1 MQSYRL
7 EKDSLGEVQVP
18 SQALYGAQTAR
29 AVNNFPISGIG
40 PHRWFV
46 RATLELKKACARA
59 NGELGALKREQADAI
74 VKACDLLLNGEFP
87 GSFVVDIYQAGAGTS
102 HNMNANEAIANLA
115 EEILGGQR
123 GQYKLIN
130 PNDHV
135 NYGQSTN
142 DTIPSSIRIAALL
155 GVRETL
161 LPGLEEL
168 TKSFEQLSK
177 RYANFV
183 KSGRT
188 HLQDAVPIT
197 YGQEFGGWASAL
209 KSAQRRLGDAQFHLR
224 DLPLG
229 GSAVGTGLG
238 SENGYRSKAVKYLG
252 EQTGLPLLNANDLFA
267 AMWSLTPMTNLM
279 GALRDLALDLGKI
292 CDDIRL
298 LVSGPR
304 TGFGEL
310 NLPAVQPG
318 SSIMPGKVNP
328 VLCEMTNMVCCQVRG
343 LDIAVVA
350 AAAGG
355 QLQLNV
361 MMPLLAFDIPHAL
374 EILGNSMHFL
384 ATKCIDGITVETKRG
399 EQFAGSS
406 LALVTALNRKIGYA
420 AAAEI
425 AKKAIAEDIAVTDA
439 VRRSGK
445 FSEDELKE
453 LLDLL
458 KMTKQPEA

>member
-1 MQSYRL
+1 MHSFRL
-7 EKDSLGEVQVP
+7 EKDSLGEVEVP
-18 SQALYGAQTAR
+18 TGALYGAQTAR
-29 AVNNFPISGIG
+29 AVANFPISGIG

-59 NGELGALKREQADAI
+59 NGDVGALKPEQAEAI
-74 VKACDLLLNGEFP
+74 IQACDRLLSGEFP
-87 GSFVVDIYQAGAGTS
+87 GTFVVDIYQAGAGTS

-142 DTIPSSIRIAALL
+142 DTIPSSIRVAALL
-155 GVRETL
+155 GLAESL
-161 LPGLEEL
+161 LPSLDEL
-168 TKSFEQLSK
+168 TSSFEVLSL
-177 RYANFV
+177 RYADSV

-209 KSAQRRLGDAQFHLR
+209 KAAHRRLGDAQYHLR
-224 DLPLG
+224 ELPLG

-238 SENGYRSKAVKYLG
+238 SENGYRSRAVKHLS
-252 EQTGLPLLNANDLFA
+252 EQTNLPLVNAHDLFA
-267 AMWSLTPMTNLM
+267 AMWSLTPLTNLM
-279 GALRDLALDLGKI
+279 GSLRDLALDLGKI

-328 VLCEMTNMVCCQVRG
+328 VLCEMTNMVCYQIRG
-343 LDIAVVA
+343 LDVAVA
-350 AAAGG
+350 GAAAGG

-361 MMPLLAFDIPHAL
+361 MMPLLAFDIPHAI
-374 EILGNSMHFL
+374 EILGNAMHYL
-384 ATKCIDGITVETKRG
+384 STKCIDGITVETERG
-399 EQFAGSS
+399 EAFAGSS

-425 AKKAIAEDIAVTDA
+425 AKKAIKEDIAVTEA
-439 VRRSGK
+439 VKRSGK
-445 FSEDELKE
+445 FSEAEMKD

-458 KMTKQPEA
+458 NMTRQPKE